1 MIRCEFS
8 KLFSR
13 GINRILLL
21 ALLIIAVAFSFFSIW
36 SVKFVDKYGNV
47 HNGLSAPRKLTE
59 VKLKYKGALTSDIL
73 AEIIQKDKNLNK
85 KYGSTISDSVY
96 AVNEQEYGDIKDMI
110 VSILCYD
117 KDFDESVINGLD
129 INKSRNIYSIRE
141 KNIDHMIKEYGV
153 REAKRKY
160 LKKQYQKV
168 RKPFE
173 YAPAESW
180 KTMGLY
186 ATTYSMI
193 LLIVISFFAAGLFS
207 EEFRLGAD
215 SIFFSTK
222 MGRSRGT
229 KIKIATGLIM
239 ATIIYWGAMLIMSI
253 ISFGV
258 MGISGASSPIQIED
272 SYCMYAYTFAQKYMI
287 ILLSGYVGVMLA
299 VVITMLVSA
308 KTHSLVLA
316 MCFGHLYSS

>member
-153 REAKRKY
+153 QRREN
-160 LKKQYQKV
+160 
-168 RKPFE
+168 
-173 YAPAESW
+173 
-180 KTMGLY
+180 
-186 ATTYSMI
+186 I
-193 LLIVISFFAAGLFS
+193 
-207 EEFRLGAD
+207 
-215 SIFFSTK
+215 
-222 MGRSRGT
+222 
-229 KIKIATGLIM
+229 
-239 ATIIYWGAMLIMSI
+239 
-253 ISFGV
+253 
-258 MGISGASSPIQIED
+258 
-272 SYCMYAYTFAQKYMI
+272 
-287 ILLSGYVGVMLA
+287 
-299 VVITMLVSA
+299 
-308 KTHSLVLA
+308 
-316 MCFGHLYSS
+316 